1 MFAQVSVLSIVV
13 IVLVECQADLHE
25 GTHKCFK
32 AKFYMLFI
40 SLFDL
45 FLKIHGPVMTGEARG
60 GGYSSGGY
68 GDDSYG
74 YGSNHGHGVS
84 TVSYS

>member
-1 MFAQVSVLSIVV
+1 
-13 IVLVECQADLHE
+13 
-25 GTHKCFK
+25 
-32 AKFYMLFI
+32 
-40 SLFDL
+40 
-45 FLKIHGPVMTGEARG
+45 MTGEARG

-84 TVSYS
+84 TVSYSWEKETSVTLIFSFYPIIYC